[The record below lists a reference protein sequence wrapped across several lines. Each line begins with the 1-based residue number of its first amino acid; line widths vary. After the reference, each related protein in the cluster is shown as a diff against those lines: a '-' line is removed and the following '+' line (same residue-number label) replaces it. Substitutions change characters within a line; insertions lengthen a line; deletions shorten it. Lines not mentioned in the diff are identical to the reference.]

1 MSTPTL
7 NEWKVADLKK
17 ELQKRKLS
25 TAGSKAQL
33 IERLETALDDEML
46 TVENNP
52 EEKKES
58 DQTEVA
64 QAPAKVNTK
73 SKPTAKKTANSKS
86 VVSEKKTEENKTS
99 EAVVKVKTTETKP
112 VPVIPEIK
120 TATTAEEKAAL
131 RAQRFGIVDPE
142 AKKRERAKRFGIEN
156 ENDPD
161 KIEQRAKRFG
171 LTTDSQKQEKVSD
184 WKVLN

>member
-7 NEWKVADLKK
+7 NEMKVADLKK

-25 TAGSKAQL
+25 TAGTKAQL
-33 IERLETALDDEML
+33 IDRLETALDEEML
-46 TVENNP
+46 IDTDET
-52 EEKKES
+52 KES
-58 DQTEVA
+58 DQTEPA
-64 QAPAKVNTK
+64 QAPAKVDTK

-86 VVSEKKTEENKTS
+86 VVLENKTEENKTS
-99 EAVVKVKTTETKP
+99 EAVVKVKTTEAKP

-142 AKKRERAKRFGIEN
+142 AKKRERAKRFGIES

-184 WKVLN
+184 WKVLH